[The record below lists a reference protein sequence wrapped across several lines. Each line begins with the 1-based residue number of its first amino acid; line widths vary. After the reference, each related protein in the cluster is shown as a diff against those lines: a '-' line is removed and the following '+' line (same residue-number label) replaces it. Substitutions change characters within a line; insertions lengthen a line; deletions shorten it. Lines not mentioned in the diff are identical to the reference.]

1 MGDVHLGQTKRI
13 SALIRWI
20 HRQKVPYLLPHKYNF
35 LIACQN
41 YQFLEGL
48 VLVTVV
54 SLATW
59 HSVQAQ
65 GRCLTNLEK
74 WKWKW
79 LSHVRLFWSHGIV
92 HGILQA
98 RILEWVAMPF
108 SRGSS
113 QPRDHTRSP
122 ALQVDSLPAE
132 LPGKPENSGVI
143 SLSLF
148 QWTFL
153 TQELNQGLLNWR
165 WILYQLCLKS
175 L

>member
-1 MGDVHLGQTKRI
+1 MGNVHLGQTKRI
-13 SALIRWI
+13 SGLICWICWI
-20 HRQKVPYLLPHKYNF
+20 HRQIRLLPHKYNF

-41 YQFLEGL
+41 YQFLKGL
-48 VLVTVV
+48 VLITVV

-65 GRCLTNLEK
+65 GRCLINLEK

-122 ALQVDSLPAE
+122 ALQVDCLPAE
-132 LPGKPENSGVI
+132 LKESVVCDPDTKIFSSIERLCNYCQVPRISGGKERN
-143 SLSLF
+143 
-148 QWTFL
+148 
-153 TQELNQGLLNWR
+153 
-165 WILYQLCLKS
+165 K
-175 L
+175 